1 MNRFLLKAVFI
12 ISTFI
17 LFNSAAALAQ
27 TVKGVVRDSETGEP
41 LAGVVVMFERVV
53 DDPTAN
59 MTGTQTEADGSY
71 ILQIPEGVEGVL
83 GLYFISYD
91 DLKSQVI
98 KLGKGD
104 ELTLD
109 LNMTFQSETLETAV
123 IVARKD
129 PESVG
134 ALINDRKVSAQAVE
148 NIGAAEI
155 SAKGLSNVA
164 EAVET
169 MSGVSFN
176 SSGQLFVR
184 GLGDRYSLTTLNGL
198 PVASPNP
205 DNKLIP
211 LDIFSSSVLQNI
223 TVTKVYTATSFADY
237 SGAHIDIATK
247 ENIEDSFLSVSLGL
261 NGTIGTTFTDTYR
274 PDRNGWLLHDNNLP
288 RNVREMSLPDFREY
302 IVDNDPFGTSF
313 DIRKSMAL
321 PDISGSV
328 SGGRTFGLRNGDELS
343 LLASASIS
351 SGSQNIY
358 DAYITNIN
366 TQGQH
371 MDEFTYNA
379 YEHSLDLT
387 GLLSLS
393 YLFQNGDKISLTT
406 LYAKNAMED
415 YKLRDGY
422 DAEDNMLL
430 GSNSI
435 AHSYSLWNT
444 QLGGSHTLHPH
455 WNMDW
460 KVSYGMTDSN
470 EPDRRQVMYRKG
482 EDGSLSL
489 FKLNRQAGSY
499 SEPHTRTR
507 AATTTQ

>member
-1 MNRFLLKAVFI
+1 MHNVLKAVYL

-17 LFNSAAALAQ
+17 LFFSATAQAQ
-27 TVKGVVRDSETGEP
+27 TVKGTVRDSETSEP

-53 DDPTAN
+53 DDPGAN
-59 MTGTQTEADGSY
+59 MVGTQTEADGTYS
-71 ILQIPEGVEGVL
+71 LQIPEGIEGVL

-91 DLKSQVI
+91 DLKSEVI
-98 KLGKGD
+98 RLGKGE
-104 ELTLD
+104 ELVLD
-109 LNMTFQSETLETAV
+109 LNMRFQSETLEAALV
-123 IVARKD
+123 VARSN
-129 PESVG
+129 PESFG
-134 ALINDRKVSAQAVE
+134 ALVNDRKISAQAVE
-148 NIGAAEI
+148 NIGADEI
-155 SAKGLSNVA
+155 SIKGLSNVA

-176 SSGQLFVR
+176 NSGQLFVR

-247 ENIEDSFLSVSLGL
+247 ESVGESFVSVAFGLG
-261 NGTIGTTFTDTYR
+261 GVIGTTFTDTYR
-274 PDRNGWLLHDNNLP
+274 PDRKGWLLKDNNLP
-288 RNVREMSLPDFREY
+288 NSVRDMSLPDFREY
-302 IVDNDPFGTSF
+302 IRTNDPFGTTF

-321 PDISGSV
+321 PDFSGSV

-379 YEHSLDLT
+379 YEHSLDVT
-387 GLLSLS
+387 GLLSLN
-393 YLFQNGDKISLTT
+393 YLFRNGDKIRLTT

-444 QLGGSHTLHPH
+444 QLGGTHTLHPS

-460 KVSYGMTDSN
+460 KVSQPVPLQAQPPGDHALLRRALRAGN
-470 EPDRRQVMYRKG
+470 RRRDQAHLPFRRAEP
-482 EDGSLSL
+482 
-489 FKLNRQAGSY
+489 
-499 SEPHTRTR
+499 PHLRSR
-507 AATTTQ
+507 IQG

>member
-1 MNRFLLKAVFI
+1 MNKILKAVLVFVT
-12 ISTFI
+12 TFI
-17 LFNSAAALAQ
+17 LFNSGILNAQ
-27 TVKGVVRDSETGEP
+27 TVKGVVRDIETSEP

-53 DDPTAN
+53 DDPNAN
-59 MTGTQTEADGSY
+59 MIGTQTEADGSY

-91 DLKSQVI
+91 DFKSQAI
-98 KLGKGD
+98 KLGKGE

-109 LNMTFQSETLETAV
+109 LNMKFQSETLETV
-123 IVARKD
+123 VVMARKD

-134 ALINDRKVSAQAVE
+134 VLINDRKMSAQAVE

-176 SSGQLFVR
+176 NSGQLFVR

-247 ENIEDSFLSVSLGL
+247 ENVGDRFVSVSLGV
-261 NGTIGTTFTDTYR
+261 GGIIGTTFTDTYR

-328 SGGRTFGLRNGDELS
+328 SGGRTFQLKNGDELS

-379 YEHSLDLT
+379 YEHSLDVT
-387 GLLSLS
+387 GLLSLN
-393 YLFQNGDKISLTT
+393 YLFQNGDKIRLTT

-444 QLGGSHTLHPH
+444 QLGGTHTLHPS
-455 WNMDW
+455 WDMDW

-470 EPDRRQVMYRKG
+470 EPDRRQVMYRK
-482 EDGSLSL
+482 
-489 FKLNRQAGSY
+489 
-499 SEPHTRTR
+499 
-507 AATTTQ
+507 

>member
-71 ILQIPEGVEGVL
+71 ILQIPEGIEGVL

-176 SSGQLFVR
+176 NSGQLFVR

-302 IVDNDPFGTSF
+302 IVDNDPFGTPQV
-313 DIRKSMAL
+313 DGPARHLRLGIR
-321 PDISGSV
+321 
-328 SGGRTFGLRNGDELS
+328 RTHLRSQERRRAQPPGLRLHILRQPEHLRRLHHQHQYTGPAHGRVHLQR
-343 LLASASIS
+343 LR
-351 SGSQNIY
+351 
-358 DAYITNIN
+358 
-366 TQGQH
+366 TQ
-371 MDEFTYNA
+371 
-379 YEHSLDLT
+379 S
-387 GLLSLS
+387 
-393 YLFQNGDKISLTT
+393 
-406 LYAKNAMED
+406 
-415 YKLRDGY
+415 
-422 DAEDNMLL
+422 
-430 GSNSI
+430 
-435 AHSYSLWNT
+435 
-444 QLGGSHTLHPH
+444 
-455 WNMDW
+455 
-460 KVSYGMTDSN
+460 
-470 EPDRRQVMYRKG
+470 
-482 EDGSLSL
+482 
-489 FKLNRQAGSY
+489 
-499 SEPHTRTR
+499 
-507 AATTTQ
+507 

>member
-1 MNRFLLKAVFI
+1 MNKFLLKAVFI

-17 LFNSAAALAQ
+17 LLSSATALAQ

-41 LAGVVVMFERVV
+41 LAGVVVMFERVA

-71 ILQIPEGVEGVL
+71 ILQIPEGIEGVL
-83 GLYFISYD
+83 GLYFISYN

-109 LNMTFQSETLETAV
+109 FNMVFQSETLETAV

-176 SSGQLFVR
+176 NSGQLFVR

-205 DNKLIP
+205 DTKLIP

-328 SGGRTFGLRNGDELS
+328 S
-343 LLASASIS
+343 
-351 SGSQNIY
+351 
-358 DAYITNIN
+358 
-366 TQGQH
+366 
-371 MDEFTYNA
+371 
-379 YEHSLDLT
+379 
-387 GLLSLS
+387 
-393 YLFQNGDKISLTT
+393 
-406 LYAKNAMED
+406 
-415 YKLRDGY
+415 
-422 DAEDNMLL
+422 
-430 GSNSI
+430 
-435 AHSYSLWNT
+435 
-444 QLGGSHTLHPH
+444 
-455 WNMDW
+455 
-460 KVSYGMTDSN
+460 
-470 EPDRRQVMYRKG
+470 
-482 EDGSLSL
+482 
-489 FKLNRQAGSY
+489 
-499 SEPHTRTR
+499 
-507 AATTTQ
+507 

>member
-1 MNRFLLKAVFI
+1 MNKFLLKAVFI

-17 LFNSAAALAQ
+17 LLSSATALAQ

-41 LAGVVVMFERVV
+41 LAGVVVMFERVA

-71 ILQIPEGVEGVL
+71 ILQIPEGIEGVL
-83 GLYFISYD
+83 GLYFISYN

-109 LNMTFQSETLETAV
+109 FNMVFQSETLETAV

-176 SSGQLFVR
+176 NSGQLFVR

-247 ENIEDSFLSVSLGL
+247 ENIDESFLSVSLGL
-261 NGTIGTTFTDTYR
+261 GGTIGTTFTDTYR

-313 DIRKSMAL
+313 DIRKSM
-321 PDISGSV
+321 
-328 SGGRTFGLRNGDELS
+328 
-343 LLASASIS
+343 ASASIS

-444 QLGGSHTLHPH
+444 QLGGSHTLHP
-455 WNMDW
+455 
-460 KVSYGMTDSN
+460 
-470 EPDRRQVMYRKG
+470 Q
-482 EDGSLSL
+482 
-489 FKLNRQAGSY
+489 Q
-499 SEPHTRTR
+499 R
-507 AATTTQ
+507 A